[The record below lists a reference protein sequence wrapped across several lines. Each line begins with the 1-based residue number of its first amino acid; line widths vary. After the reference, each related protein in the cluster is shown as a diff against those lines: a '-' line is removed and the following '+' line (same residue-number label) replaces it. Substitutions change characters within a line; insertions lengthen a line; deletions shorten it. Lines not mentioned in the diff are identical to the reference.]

1 MKTSI
6 MGKSVAT
13 AEQMAKYLLSKNPNP
28 KIEVPVLTMCK
39 LYLYLGALEGVRGD
53 LEFCR
58 SCWETNYFSFTGTV
72 VPEQNNFCGHGT
84 TSSTNK
90 GSYFSDA
97 ATGILVQIQ
106 HAKGYATTDSLNYEC
121 LDSRYKY
128 VQKGSAPYMEDM
140 GGKWA
145 VPGYDTKKYPS
156 LEAAN
161 AAQDSYGY
169 KILGIMQEIL
179 GTSSVVIPEEPKKD
193 DVTVDNKKPLAG
205 RKICLDAGH
214 YGNYNR
220 CPGIPEYYESVMTWK
235 LHLLQKKYL
244 EQLGAT
250 VITTRS
256 SQAADL
262 SLTNRGKASSG
273 CDLFI
278 SDHSNAVGSGMNE
291 SVDYVA
297 VYHLADDVSATCDDI
312 SKEIATKIAPV
323 IAGVMGTKQ
332 GYKVLS
338 RKSDND
344 KNGDGVLNDNYYGV
358 LHGARMVGTPGLI
371 LEHGFHTNSATVK
384 WLLKDENLD
393 KLAKAEAEAIAEYF
407 SGKKVTVSSSDNKT
421 TTSSVPYIIK
431 VANVKEGDVLNIRKE
446 PNANSDKTGY
456 LQWNDTNKY
465 TIVEEKN
472 GWGRLKSG
480 IGWINLKYTVKA

>member
-6 MGKSVAT
+6 IGKSVAT
-13 AEQMAKYLLSKNPNP
+13 AEQMANHLLSKNPNP
-28 KIEVPVLTMCK
+28 KINIPVLTFCQM
-39 LYLYLGALEGVRGD
+39 YLYLGALEGVRGD

-90 GSYFSDA
+90 GSYFSDE

-106 HAKGYATTDSLNYEC
+106 HAKGYATTDPLNYEC
-121 LDSRYKY
+121 LDDRYKY
-128 VQKGSAPYMEDM
+128 VKLGSAPYMEDM

-145 VPGYDTKKYPS
+145 VPGYNTKKYAS
-156 LEAAN
+156 LEEAN
-161 AAQDSYGY
+161 KAEDSYGY
-169 KILGIMQEIL
+169 KILGILREIL
-179 GTSSVVIPEEPKKD
+179 GCDNTEKEEVKESEVVSN
-193 DVTVDNKKPLAG
+193 TKPLSG

-220 CPGIPEYYESVMTWK
+220 CPSIPEYYESIMVWK

-256 SQAADL
+256 NQGKDL
-262 SLTNRGKASSG
+262 SLNGRGKASAG

-291 SVDYVA
+291 KIDYVA
-297 VYHLADDVSATCDDI
+297 VYHLTDDTKATCDDV
-312 SKEIATKIAPV
+312 SKEIANVLAPV
-323 IAGVMGTKQ
+323 IAEVMGTKQ
-332 GYKVLS
+332 GYKVLTK
-338 RKSDND
+338 KSEND
-344 KNGDGVLNDNYYGV
+344 RNGDGIKNDNYYGV
-358 LHGARMVGTPGLI
+358 LNGARLVGTPGLI
-371 LEHGFHTNSATVK
+371 LEHGFHTNSTTVR
-384 WLLKDENLD
+384 WLLDNRNLD

-407 SGKKVTVSSSDNKT
+407 SGKKVTVGSSDNKT
-421 TTSSVPYIIK
+421 TTSPVPYVIK

-446 PNANSDKTGY
+446 PNASSDKTGS
-456 LQWNDTNKY
+456 LKWNDPNRY
-465 TIVEEKN
+465 TIIEEKN
-472 GWGRLKSG
+472 GWGKLKSG
-480 IGWINLKYTVKA
+480 VGWINLKYTVKV

>member
-1 MKTSI
+1 
-6 MGKSVAT
+6 
-13 AEQMAKYLLSKNPNP
+13 
-28 KIEVPVLTMCK
+28 
-39 LYLYLGALEGVRGD
+39 
-53 LEFCR
+53 
-58 SCWETNYFSFTGTV
+58 
-72 VPEQNNFCGHGT
+72 
-84 TSSTNK
+84 
-90 GSYFSDA
+90 
-97 ATGILVQIQ
+97 
-106 HAKGYATTDSLNYEC
+106 
-121 LDSRYKY
+121 
-128 VQKGSAPYMEDM
+128 
-140 GGKWA
+140 
-145 VPGYDTKKYPS
+145 
-156 LEAAN
+156 
-161 AAQDSYGY
+161 
-169 KILGIMQEIL
+169 
-179 GTSSVVIPEEPKKD
+179 
-193 DVTVDNKKPLAG
+193 
-205 RKICLDAGH
+205 
-214 YGNYNR
+214 
-220 CPGIPEYYESVMTWK
+220 MTWK

-297 VYHLADDVSATCDDI
+297 VYHLVDDVSATCDDI

-332 GYKVLS
+332 GYKVLN

-344 KNGDGVLNDNYYGV
+344 KNGDGVLNDNYYDV
-358 LHGARMVGTPGLI
+358 LHGARTVGTPGLI

-407 SGKKVTVSSSDNKT
+407 SGKKPTID
-421 TTSSVPYIIK
+421 TSGSATAFPYLIK
-431 VANVKEGDVLNIRKE
+431 VANVAEGDVLNIRKE

-456 LQWNDTNKY
+456 LQWNDTKKY